1 MASSSETELVMN
13 RLAVKNSIVIIN
25 IARTKSHSEFVSGN
39 VYSIICLFYQLMI
52 SFKKKILNKQY
63 L

>member
-1 MASSSETELVMN
+1 MSSSSETELVRN

-25 IARTKSHSEFVSGN
+25 IARTKRHIEFVSGN

-52 SFKKKILNKQY
+52 LFKKKDIK
-63 L
+63 